1 MRSAA
6 DRRRGTRWNDIHLSV
21 SSCSTGTFPIDLAKT
36 RLQVQGQVGDS
47 KYREIRYRGM
57 LHAIVRIA
65 REEGVR
71 ALYSGSVRRINVH
84 VLLIV
89 LLIGCSVDCPAAN
102 ASAIFSYVPVTPDK
116 QEFVHNWVYKRI
128 FASSL
133 STSGLAAA
141 IVPLSSIL
149 PVALSGVTLRP
160 AFNLHVAIF
169 ALTCFEGFLVY
180 FSFFTGSVG
189 KSQIHML
196 YWNLM

>member
-1 MRSAA
+1 MAPLLWVSSRSA
-6 DRRRGTRWNDIHLSV
+6 
-21 SSCSTGTFPIDLAKT
+21 GTFPIDLAKT

-71 ALYSGSVRRINVH
+71 CLYSGSVRRINVH
-84 VLLIV
+84 VLLISC
-89 LLIGCSVDCPAAN
+89 CSVDSSAAN
-102 ASAIFSYVPVTPDK
+102 ANAISSYVSVTPDVL
-116 QEFVHNWVYKRI
+116 EFVNYCVYLRI

-149 PVALSGVTLRP
+149 PVALSGVRLRAASIYMLP
-160 AFNLHVAIF
+160 PLL
-169 ALTCFEGFLVY
+169 LTYFLGFLVY
-180 FSFFTGSVG
+180 FFSFKGSVG
-189 KSQIHML
+189 KSQMHMFS
-196 YWNLM
+196 WNLM